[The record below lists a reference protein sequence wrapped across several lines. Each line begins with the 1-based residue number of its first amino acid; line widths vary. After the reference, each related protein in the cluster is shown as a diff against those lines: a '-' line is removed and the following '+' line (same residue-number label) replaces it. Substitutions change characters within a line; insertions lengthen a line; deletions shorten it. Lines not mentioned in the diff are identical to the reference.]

1 MRLVRP
7 DQNTR
12 QRPCPVRRHG
22 VRAHR
27 PALSVKNCNI
37 LDMYELIGLLEDDHL
52 LNMVRVVRERLCPA
66 AHPVPQ
72 IFLTLCLPDAVAVKY
87 ATAPFLRCIF
97 VTFGQVR
104 ARQAGQRAVQ
114 NAAR

>member
-1 MRLVRP
+1 MCRLRRALLSRPLDSSPAQCKVTGLRSPMRLVRP

-52 LNMVRVVRERLCPA
+52 LNMVRVARERPFA
-66 AHPVPQ
+66 PQ
-72 IFLTLCLPDAVAVKY
+72 LTLCPRY
-87 ATAPFLRCIF
+87 F
-97 VTFGQVR
+97 
-104 ARQAGQRAVQ
+104 
-114 NAAR
+114 

>member
-1 MRLVRP
+1 MCCLRRALLSRPLHSSPAQCNVTGLRSPMRLVRP

-27 PALSVKNCNI
+27 PALSVKKCNI

-52 LNMVRVVRERLCPA
+52 LNMVRVARGRPFA
-66 AHPVPQ
+66 PQ
-72 IFLTLCLPDAVAVKY
+72 LTLCPRY
-87 ATAPFLRCIF
+87 F
-97 VTFGQVR
+97 
-104 ARQAGQRAVQ
+104 
-114 NAAR
+114 